1 MRKILCIGKD
11 KPAGGTAEN
20 MGTVTKESAEAGNTP
35 DSRKNSLDPVV
46 YLENIE
52 KEIGQPL
59 SKKEREK
66 YLEKFWE
73 NINFTNDFIFGKVM
87 EDTEISGEFLKLL
100 FPEFSTGIIKSL
112 RLQKVSR
119 LSYDTRGVR
128 FDVFIEDYNNN
139 VYDLEMQV
147 ILKHN
152 LPKRSRLYQSV
163 LDQEL
168 IEKGT
173 DYDTLKDCYI
183 IFISPNDMFGQNRKI
198 YTFKNACME
207 DKDLLLNDGVTKI
220 FLNASGVVGEVGK
233 GLQNFLDYVATG
245 KASNSYTRKIE
256 NHVNEA
262 KITGKWKVEFMMMS
276 IREMD
281 LKAEAREEGK
291 IVGAV
296 ITLHNLG
303 FDNEKIRMEL
313 MKQYQISKEE
323 VNKII
328 LDNIH

>member
-1 MRKILCIGKD
+1 M
-11 KPAGGTAEN
+11 
-20 MGTVTKESAEAGNTP
+20 
-35 DSRKNSLDPVV
+35 
-46 YLENIE
+46 
-52 KEIGQPL
+52 
-59 SKKEREK
+59 
-66 YLEKFWE
+66 
-73 NINFTNDFIFGKVM
+73 
-87 EDTEISGEFLKLL
+87 
-100 FPEFSTGIIKSL
+100 
-112 RLQKVSR
+112 
-119 LSYDTRGVR
+119 
-128 FDVFIEDYNNN
+128 
-139 VYDLEMQV
+139 

-245 KASNSYTRKIE
+245 KASDSYTRKIE